1 MQPSKPSQLFMHQLP
16 EPIKILVIHVY
27 QKLALTT
34 SSDC

>member
-16 EPIKILVIHVY
+16 EPIKILVIY